1 VTGDS
6 LDKQFTYYTLK
17 MLENVFYPHKRR
29 VTIMNNETYQRS
41 ILEDVCETEYY
52 VKLHF
57 ESLDFWET
65 YYRHNNYF
73 LEKNSS
79 LLHKIKHNKNF
90 VQANTLNQN
99 SIGFEQFI
107 EFYDVQNNSLS
118 HIGVRVCSLLDII
131 KIQAA
136 LGLTVS
142 IINRSVKFLSDR
154 FKVSKEV
161 IERVFRAGEE
171 AISLRWFKPAQKQR
185 MSKVEVFQRVLEF
198 LDPVEGLRFISTSK
212 TNYEQLRQ
220 KWIKHILL
228 TTDSLATR
236 KPLRL
241 QIWTALVPERIKQ
254 KQLMSLEE
262 ARAQDKARSEP
273 LEELIDMDL
282 KRSVNFF
289 DKEDYDQVKRLL
301 MNVSLAYADS
311 ISYYQGMNYIGIFI
325 FDAFKDEEAA
335 FHFFCYLA
343 ENLLQEHFSNSF
355 QGVVRL
361 IWINDK
367 LMQIHSSGLWDRLRN
382 GGVSSIHFAV
392 PNIITL
398 FASLVKKSDRKEF
411 IFEIWDVMLASGL
424 YSILKT
430 LTFVL
435 EMQKIFI
442 DEIDPEL
449 LLLAMK
455 DVESDPFSLLAHAE
469 SEPATIRAYMAQLN
483 KKNMRDVKPNPRT
496 YLSLAKFYDE
506 VVSEIAEFW
515 AAKS

>member
-1 VTGDS
+1 MTGDS

-17 MLENVFYPHKRR
+17 MLENLFYPFKRR
-29 VTIMNNETYQRS
+29 VTIMNNEVLQRA
-41 ILEDVCETEYY
+41 ILEDVSETDYY

-57 ESLDFWET
+57 ESIDFWEI

-79 LLHKIKHNKNF
+79 LLHKIKTNKNF
-90 VQANTLNQN
+90 VQANTLNHN

-107 EFYDVQNNSLS
+107 EFYDVTHNSLS

-131 KIQAA
+131 KIQSA

-161 IERVFRAGEE
+161 IERVFRAAEE
-171 AISLRWFKPAQKQR
+171 AISLRWFRPPQR
-185 MSKVEVFQRVLEF
+185 HPLSRAEVFQRVLEF
-198 LDPVEGLRFISTSK
+198 LDPVDGLQFISTNRS
-212 TNYEQLRQ
+212 NYQLHD
-220 KWIKHILL
+220 KWVKHILL
-228 TTDSLATR
+228 TSDCLSRR

-241 QIWTALVPERIKQ
+241 QAWAALVPARVRQ
-254 KQLMSLEE
+254 RPLLGLAE
-262 ARAQDKARSEP
+262 ARALDRTRSEP

-289 DKEDYDQVKRLL
+289 DPADYDKLKLL
-301 MNVSLAYADS
+301 LLNVSLAFADS

-325 FDAFKDEEAA
+325 FDAFRDELAA

-343 ENLLQEHFSNSF
+343 ESLLQEHFANSF
-355 QGVVRL
+355 QGLVRL

-367 LMQIHSSGLWDRLRN
+367 LMQIHSAGLWDRLRS

-398 FASLVKKSDRKEF
+398 FASLVKNSERKEF
-411 IFEIWDVMLASGL
+411 VYEIWDVMLASGL

-435 EMQKIFI
+435 EMQKLFI
-442 DEIDPEL
+442 EEVDPDL

-469 SEPATIRAYMAQLN
+469 SDTETVRAYMGQLH
-483 KKNMRDVKPNPRT
+483 KKNIRDVKPNPRT
-496 YLSLAKFYDE
+496 YLNLAKFYDE
-506 VVSEIAEFW
+506 VVCEISDFW
-515 AAKS
+515 AGKS